1 MAKSSHVRPQKFFG
15 KFREPLVK
23 LPSLVESQIKSFTD
37 FVGGGAEKVFK
48 EFSDISDHS
57 KKKFDLKTLLNTK

>member
-1 MAKSSHVRPQKFFG
+1 MAKKSDVRPQKYFG

-37 FVGGGAEKVFK
+37 FVEGGAEKVFK
-48 EFSDISDHS
+48 EFSEISRPLEE
-57 KKKFDLKTLLNTK
+57 KIRA